1 MLTNSDISKLRS
13 LNIEDVAEACDL
25 TIKRHKSLCPFHS
38 DTRPS
43 LTFNVRK
50 NTYHC
55 FVCDA
60 KGGTIDLVMHMMNLP
75 FRDACHWLARTFN
88 IILDDK
94 NNRQF
99 NNIKPR
105 NVTSKKSSPSLS
117 SSLTNVDVR
126 HLATLMCQPYLNDE
140 AKHFL
145 YDERKIKP
153 EVVKQLGLS
162 SISSPVPMSGDLNGS
177 WFNAPSLLIPYKD
190 IDGNLISV
198 QARFLG
204 NPERVADNSV
214 VRERYDNESIPKK
227 ERCRC
232 DTTPRFQ
239 FPRGSRCSIFNLPIL
254 KTTPKSEPIFVTEGV
269 SDCLAIMSA
278 GFKAIAIPSATLLKP
293 QDAELLKGRNIHIY
307 PDKDAPGER
316 LFLDLVAMCNT
327 VTRHQLPEGF
337 KDVGQYYAHLHRNN

>member
-25 TIKRHKSLCPFHS
+25 TVKRHKSLCPFHS

-60 KGGTIDLVMHMMNLP
+60 KGGTIDLVMHMMNLS

-105 NVTSKKSSPSLS
+105 KVKQVRPLREDLGGS
-117 SSLTNVDVR
+117 VDIR
-126 HLATLMCQPYLNDE
+126 HLATLICQPYLNDE

-145 YDERKIKP
+145 FDERKIKP
-153 EVVKQLGLS
+153 EVVKRLGLS

-190 IDGNLISV
+190 IDGNLISI
-198 QARFLG
+198 QARYLG
-204 NPERVADNSV
+204 KQSSPFNGERGGL
-214 VRERYDNESIPKK
+214 
-227 ERCRC
+227 
-232 DTTPRFQ
+232 PRFQ

-307 PDKDAPGER
+307 PDRDAPGER
-316 LFLDLVAMCNT
+316 LFLDLVALCKT
-327 VTRHQLPEGF
+327 VTRHQLPEGY
-337 KDVGQYYAHLHRNN
+337 KDVGEYYAAIKSNSINPKP